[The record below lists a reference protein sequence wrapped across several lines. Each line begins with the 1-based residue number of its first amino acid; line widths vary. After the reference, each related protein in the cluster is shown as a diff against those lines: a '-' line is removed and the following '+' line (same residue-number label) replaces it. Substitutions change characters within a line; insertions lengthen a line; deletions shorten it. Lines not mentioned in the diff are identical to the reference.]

1 MRRGLESMVAMAADS
16 QHEARL
22 HSEEL
27 RSRIN
32 HHNHRYYVLD
42 SPEISDSEYDELLAE
57 LRALE
62 AAFPEL
68 ITPDSPTQRV
78 GAAPLEAFSTVEHR
92 APLLSLSNATTE
104 EDLRDW
110 HRRAAERADRDNF
123 TLTTEPKI
131 DGLAIALT
139 YEQGR
144 FVQGATRGD
153 GHRGENITANL
164 RTIRSIPL
172 TLNGEYPPAFEVR
185 GEVYMTKSGFEKMN
199 AERAERGEPLF
210 ANPRNSAAGAVR
222 QLDPTV
228 TAQRPLSIYVY
239 QVGWSDGPVPDRHL
253 ERLHWLAGLG
263 FRVNGDAR
271 CHDTLAAAYERV
283 RWWGQRRERLDYD
296 IDGVVIKID
305 DTEEWERLGVVGRE
319 PRWATAFKFPP
330 QQRTT
335 KLLDI
340 AVNVGRTGAL
350 NPFAVLEP
358 VVVGGTRVQM
368 ATLHNEQDIHR
379 KDIRIGDTVIVQRA
393 GDVIPQVVAP
403 VVSLRDGSERVFA
416 MPATCPACGV
426 AVEREEDAADSY
438 CPNLACPQQ
447 RVRLV
452 EHFASRG
459 AMDIEGLGER
469 LSVVLFREGLV
480 RDIAGVY
487 ALEAE
492 QLAPLRLP
500 QRLGEKNAGALVR
513 HFGDVRA
520 VLEADEEALREVE
533 GIGPVVA
540 SSVARWDERATNRA
554 LVDAWTESGGEPG
567 VGELARLR
575 IADRQFGPKNAANLV
590 EGVRLSK
597 ERPLPNLLFALGIR
611 HVGGETARLLA
622 GRFGDLE
629 AILDAGEEALQEVE
643 GVGPVVARSIAR
655 WAGRDENRAIV
666 ARLREAGVNMTG
678 EIVAPASGVLADL
691 TVVITGKLESMS
703 RGEAEA
709 RAKDAGATVAGSVS
723 KKTAFLVAGADPG
736 ASKLT
741 RAGKLGTLTLNE
753 EQYHAVL
760 AEGPP
765 ALDRFRHEREVAA
778 GQDEG
783 AERSAPAPETPSL
796 STPDR

>member
-1 MRRGLESMVAMAADS
+1 MAPDS

-22 HSEEL
+22 RSEEL

-42 SPEISDSEYDELLAE
+42 APEISDGEYDELLDE

-78 GAAPLEAFSTVEHR
+78 GAAPLEHFATVEHR
-92 APLLSLSNATTE
+92 SPLLSLSNATTD
-104 EDLRDW
+104 EDLADW
-110 HRRAAERADRDNF
+110 HRRAAERAGRDDF
-123 TLTTEPKI
+123 ALTTEPKI

-139 YEQGR
+139 YEGGR

-153 GHRGENITANL
+153 GRRGENITPNL
-164 RTIRSIPL
+164 RTIGAIPL
-172 TLNGEYPPAFEVR
+172 TLAGEAPPAFEVR
-185 GEVYMTKSGFEKMN
+185 GEVYMTKSGFERMN

-222 QLDPTV
+222 QLDPAI

-239 QVGWSDGPVPDRHL
+239 QVGWSEGPVPDSHI
-253 ERLHWLAGLG
+253 ERLGWLAELG
-263 FRVNGDAR
+263 FRVNPDAQR
-271 CHDTLAAAYERV
+271 HADLDEVAERV

-305 DTEEWERLGVVGRE
+305 DTEEWDRLGVVGRE

-335 KLLDI
+335 RLLDI

-358 VVVGGTRVQM
+358 VVVGGARVQM

-416 MPATCPACGV
+416 MPAACPAC
-426 AVEREEDAADSY
+426 ATAIEREEEAADSY

-447 RVRLV
+447 QVRLV

-469 LSVVLFREGLV
+469 LSHVLFREGLV
-480 RDIAGVY
+480 SDVADVY
-487 ALEAE
+487 GLTEE
-492 QLAPLRLP
+492 QLAALSLP
-500 QRLGEKNAGALVR
+500 QHVGEKGAAALVA
-513 HFGDVRA
+513 HLGSVKA
-520 VLEADEEALREVE
+520 VLGASEEALQQAD

-540 SSVARWDERATNRA
+540 RSIARWRERERNAA
-554 LVDAWTESGGEPG
+554 LVAAWEADGVEPG
-567 VGELARLR
+567 VAELARLR
-575 IADRQFGPKNAANLV
+575 IEDRGFGPKNAANLV
-590 EGVRLSK
+590 EGIRLSK
-597 ERPLPNLLFALGIR
+597 ERPLPNLIFALGIR
-611 HVGGETARLLA
+611 HTGAETARLLA
-622 GRFGDLE
+622 ERFGDLD

-643 GVGPVVARSIAR
+643 GVGPVVAQSIAR
-655 WAGRDENRAIV
+655 WAERDLNRDLV
-666 ARLREAGVNMTG
+666 RRLREAGVNMAG
-678 EIVAPASGVLADL
+678 EVVAPASDLLAGL
-691 TVVITGKLESMS
+691 SVVITGKLDSMT

-709 RAKDAGATVAGSVS
+709 RAKDSGAAVTGSVS
-723 KKTAFLVAGADPG
+723 KKTDFLVTGADPG
-736 ASKLT
+736 GSKLT
-741 RAGKLGTLTLNE
+741 RAEKLGTLRLSE
-753 EQYHAVL
+753 EQYLAVL
-760 AEGPP
+760 DEGAP
-765 ALDRFRHEREVAA
+765 ALERFREEHEREAEAEAEAVAGEA
-778 GQDEG
+778 
-783 AERSAPAPETPSL
+783 
-796 STPDR
+796 

>member
-1 MRRGLESMVAMAADS
+1 MVAMVADS

-32 HHNHRYYVLD
+32 YHNHRYYVLD
-42 SPEISDSEYDELLAE
+42 SPEISDGEYDELLAG

-92 APLLSLSNATTE
+92 APLLSLSNATAE
-104 EDLRDW
+104 EDLQDW
-110 HRRAAERADRDNF
+110 HRRAAEHAGRNDFA
-123 TLTTEPKI
+123 LTTEPKI

-144 FVQGATRGD
+144 FVRGATRGD
-153 GHRGENITANL
+153 GRRGENITANI
-164 RTIRSIPL
+164 RTIRTIPL
-172 TLNGEYPPAFEVR
+172 ALTGDCPPAFEVR

-199 AERAERGEPLF
+199 AERAEQGEPLF

-222 QLDPTV
+222 QLDPAI
-228 TAQRPLSIYVY
+228 TARRPLSIYVY
-239 QVGWSDGPVPDRHL
+239 QIGWSDGPVPASHS
-253 ERLHWLAGLG
+253 ERLHWLASLG

-271 CHDTLAAAYERV
+271 RHDTLAAAYERV
-283 RWWGQRRERLDYD
+283 RWWGGQREGLDYD

-358 VVVGGTRVQM
+358 VVIGGARVRM

-403 VVSLRDGSERVFA
+403 VVSLRDGGERVFA
-416 MPATCPACGV
+416 MPETCPACSV
-426 AVEREEDAADSY
+426 AVEREEDAADTY
-438 CPNLACPQQ
+438 CPNRACPQQ
-447 RVRLV
+447 QVRLI

-469 LSVVLFREGLV
+469 LSAVLFREGLV
-480 RDIAGVY
+480 QDVADIY
-487 ALEAE
+487 ALQEE
-492 QLAPLRLP
+492 QISTLTLRHLG
-500 QRLGEKNAGALVR
+500 QRNLGRDASTLVR
-513 HFGDVRA
+513 HFGGVRA
-520 VLEADEEALREVE
+520 VLEASEEALREVAD
-533 GIGPVVA
+533 IGPVVA
-540 SSVARWDERATNRA
+540 HSIARCREHAENRA
-554 LVDAWTESGGEPG
+554 LLAAWEAISGEPG
-567 VGELARLR
+567 VGHLARLR
-575 IADRQFGPKNAANLV
+575 VDRQFGPRNAANLIA
-590 EGVRLSK
+590 GIALSR
-597 ERPLPNLLFALGIR
+597 ERPLPNLIFALGIR
-611 HVGGETARLLA
+611 HAGAETARLLA
-622 GRFGDLE
+622 EHFGDLE

-643 GVGPVVARSIAR
+643 GVGPVVARAIAR
-655 WAGRDENRAIV
+655 WAERGENRAIV

-678 EIVAPASGVLADL
+678 EIVAPASGILADL
-691 TVVITGKLESMS
+691 TVVITGKLESMT

-709 RAKDAGATVAGSVS
+709 RAKDAGATVAGAVS

-736 ASKLT
+736 GSKLT

-765 ALDRFRHEREVAA
+765 ALDRFRREREAAA
-778 GQDEG
+778 GQETARGTLGLPPD
-783 AERSAPAPETPSL
+783 ARPATAG
-796 STPDR
+796 R